1 MKNQHFQKKKNNKR
15 SGVWCDIHST
25 LQLLYNSYQI
35 KMSWPCYLALAK
47 GYVWV
52 SSCRSKNWKPKE
64 ILPVI
69 LLFFLRK
76 LKEKKDKYETYT
88 HEDTNNTKKQHISEK
103 KNYQNPTQNTNVR
116 QREKERKKGNTTRCF
131 D

>member
-1 MKNQHFQKKKNNKR
+1 MLPCISKRVCMGIIVQIQKLK
-15 SGVWCDIHST
+15 
-25 LQLLYNSYQI
+25 
-35 KMSWPCYLALAK
+35 AK
-47 GYVWV
+47 GNP
-52 SSCRSKNWKPKE
+52 SRNSTFLSKKIK
-64 ILPVI
+64 
-69 LLFFLRK
+69 RK
-76 LKEKKDKYETYT
+76 KKDKYETYT